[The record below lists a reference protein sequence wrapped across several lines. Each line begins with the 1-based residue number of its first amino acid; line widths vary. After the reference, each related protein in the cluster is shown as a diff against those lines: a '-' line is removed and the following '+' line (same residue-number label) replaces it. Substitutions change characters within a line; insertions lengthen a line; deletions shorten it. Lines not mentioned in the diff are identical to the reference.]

1 MSKTQY
7 HMVRNSSKIKDYLR
21 KFEWNLLSRTTKTR
35 GFYCCL
41 KFFQHARIGVK
52 LPLIMHLINPV
63 QKGITRLPHVL
74 DCKNT
79 FRRLI
84 YLIIYFEI
92 SMIDESITFIGIICL
107 DKIHRFLS
115 KNVTYRRKMCS
126 MKRLDS

>member
-7 HMVRNSSKIKDYLR
+7 HMVRNSSKIKEYLR
-21 KFEWNLLSRTTKTR
+21 KFEWNLLFWTTKTR
-35 GFYCCL
+35 DSIDVL
-41 KFFQHARIGVK
+41 KFSQHARIGVK

-92 SMIDESITFIGIICL
+92 SMIDESITLESFAWIKFTDFFQKTSVILGKCI
-107 DKIHRFLS
+107 
-115 KNVTYRRKMCS
+115 
-126 MKRLDS
+126 